1 VRSGRGS
8 SRQTMLESGM
18 VEPVTFESAAAAWDW
33 GKAVWASE
41 MSLLMRM
48 RIAVS
53 HAAARSRERVAEG
66 SAARVAASASGSHA
80 TTSWIG
86 REEPSSPDTSSMD
99 AAARRDRAGSAV
111 GVSIK
116 SWRRSILVRRFGDNG
131 EEAMR
136 GIEGARDGRRVDD
149 EAMARAFAK
158 LMLVAWDDGGGTLT
172 SRIPLA
178 QPRAL
183 RR

>member
-1 VRSGRGS
+1 
-8 SRQTMLESGM
+8 M
-18 VEPVTFESAAAAWDW
+18 
-33 GKAVWASE
+33 
-41 MSLLMRM
+41 
-48 RIAVS
+48 
-53 HAAARSRERVAEG
+53 
-66 SAARVAASASGSHA
+66 
-80 TTSWIG
+80 
-86 REEPSSPDTSSMD
+86 
-99 AAARRDRAGSAV
+99 
-111 GVSIK
+111 
-116 SWRRSILVRRFGDNG
+116 VRRFGDNG

-158 LMLVAWDDGGGTLT
+158 LTLVAWDDGGGTLT